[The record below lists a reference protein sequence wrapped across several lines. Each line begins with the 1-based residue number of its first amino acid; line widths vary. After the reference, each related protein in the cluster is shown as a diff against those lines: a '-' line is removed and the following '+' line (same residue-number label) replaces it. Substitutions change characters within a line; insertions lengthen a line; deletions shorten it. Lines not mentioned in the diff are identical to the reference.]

1 MSEFNLIL
9 LSYVKFRV
17 GQCGKLLQN
26 EPSYLSAVRIHT
38 PMAFFFYHFD
48 DICFFII
55 VRNHFTPLG
64 TGINL
69 PQSMCR
75 WLFVSFTN
83 EKVFQSEN
91 NTWCKWMLAISK
103 TPMPSLYKYIT
114 AIQVTIYITLMPL
127 ILCPVHL
134 YAYKSW
140 LNLVNR

>member
-38 PMAFFFYHFD
+38 PMAFLSFWRYLFFHNCQKSFYPHWAQASIFHNQCAVD
-48 DICFFII
+48 YLSLSPMKKCFK
-55 VRNHFTPLG
+55 VETTPDGNECWRLAR
-64 TGINL
+64 
-69 PQSMCR
+69 PQCHH
-75 WLFVSFTN
+75 
-83 EKVFQSEN
+83 
-91 NTWCKWMLAISK
+91 
-103 TPMPSLYKYIT
+103 SLYKYIT
-114 AIQVTIYITLMPL
+114 AIQVSIYITLMPL

-134 YAYKSW
+134 YAYKSR